1 MPNPLDVWH
10 LKLIFQKENMIN
22 SIKCILLIIF
32 IGFSYAEE
40 KPIKINITGKVLNKN
55 ITGLKGVKLVIEN
68 SNGEKFENEKSGKEG
83 KFKFKKVKLLPGEY
97 ILKGSHKKD
106 GYGEVKFF
114 IDSTDIDLTLV
125 IPTKEEKLT
134 VPLIQ
139 EKLPQQRTITEK
151 ETLKF
156 EEYFFEYESNLEAL
170 KEEIDSLKSVVKGYE
185 KKQTMP
191 NVGREILDLIVI
203 PEYQHRVELQNGTVV
218 SGALLDET
226 DSTLTLKTQIGALV
240 LKKEMV
246 VKMDELKKPGP
257 KVVFVG
263 DPFIDFYP
271 NKQIFSGKVKNV
283 GEIRAD
289 FVRIVVKLFDQTTKS
304 AGRDSIFVKGD
315 RTVYETNVI
324 ADTALKPGKTASYS
338 LTVPIKKGRKAEY
351 HTMDIHW
358 EQTK

>member
-1 MPNPLDVWH
+1 M
-10 LKLIFQKENMIN
+10 
-22 SIKCILLIIF
+22 
-32 IGFSYAEE
+32 
-40 KPIKINITGKVLNKN
+40 
-55 ITGLKGVKLVIEN
+55 
-68 SNGEKFENEKSGKEG
+68 
-83 KFKFKKVKLLPGEY
+83 
-97 ILKGSHKKD
+97 
-106 GYGEVKFF
+106 
-114 IDSTDIDLTLV
+114 
-125 IPTKEEKLT
+125 
-134 VPLIQ
+134 
-139 EKLPQQRTITEK
+139 
-151 ETLKF
+151 KF
-156 EEYFFEYESNLEAL
+156 EEYFFEYESNLKAL
-170 KEEIDSLKSVVKGYE
+170 KGEIDSLKTVVKGYE

-218 SGALLDET
+218 SGALIEET
-226 DSTLTLKTQIGALV
+226 DSTLTLKTQIGTLV

-263 DPFIDFYP
+263 DPFIDYYP

-304 AGRDSIFVKGD
+304 AGKDSIFVKGD

>member
-1 MPNPLDVWH
+1 MQNLYVVWH
-10 LKLIFQKENMIN
+10 LKHIFQKENMTN
-22 SIKCILLIIF
+22 SIKYLLLIAF
-32 IGFSYAEE
+32 ISFSNAGE
-40 KPIKINITGKVLNKN
+40 KPIKINITGNVLDKN
-55 ITGLKGVKLVIEN
+55 VTGIKGAKLVIEN
-68 SNGEKFENEKSGKEG
+68 NNGEKLENEKSGKEG
-83 KFKFKKVKLLPGEY
+83 KFKFKKIKLFPGEY
-97 ILKGSHKKD
+97 ILKGNHKTE
-106 GYGEVKFF
+106 GYGEIKFF
-114 IDSTDIDLTLV
+114 VDSTDIELTLV
-125 IPTKEEKLT
+125 IPTKEEEPVIPIQKKLA
-134 VPLIQ
+134 
-139 EKLPQQRTITEK
+139 QQRTLAKK

-156 EEYFFEYESNLEAL
+156 EKYFFEYESNLKTL
-170 KEEIDSLKSVVKGYE
+170 KSEIDSLKSVVKGYE

-218 SGALLDET
+218 SGALIEET
-226 DSTLTLKTQIGALV
+226 DSTLTLKTQIGTLV

-271 NKQIFSGKVKNV
+271 SKQIFSGKVKNV

-304 AGRDSIFVKGD
+304 AGKDSIFVKGD

-324 ADTALKPGKTASYS
+324 ADTALKPGKIASYS

>member
-1 MPNPLDVWH
+1 MQNLYVAWH
-10 LKLIFQKENMIN
+10 LKHIFQKENMTN
-22 SIKCILLIIF
+22 SIKYLLF
-32 IGFSYAEE
+32 IAFISFSNAEE
-40 KPIKINITGKVLNKN
+40 KPIKINITGNVLDKN
-55 ITGLKGVKLVIEN
+55 VTGLKGAKLVIEN
-68 SNGEKFENEKSGKEG
+68 NNGEQLEKEKSGKEG
-83 KFKFKKVKLLPGEY
+83 KFKFKKVKLFPGEY
-97 ILKGSHKKD
+97 ILKGDHKTE
-106 GYGEVKFF
+106 GYGEIKFF
-114 IDSTDIDLTLV
+114 VDSTDIELTLV
-125 IPTKEEKLT
+125 IPTKEEEP
-134 VPLIQ
+134 VIPIQ
-139 EKLPQQRTITEK
+139 EKLPQQRTIAEK

-156 EEYFFEYESNLEAL
+156 EKYFFEYESNLKAL
-170 KEEIDSLKSVVKGYE
+170 KGEIDSLKSVVKGYE

-218 SGALLDET
+218 SGALIEET
-226 DSTLTLKTQIGALV
+226 DSTLTLKTQIGTLV

-263 DPFIDFYP
+263 DPFIDYYP

-304 AGRDSIFVKGD
+304 AGKDSIFVKGD

>member
-1 MPNPLDVWH
+1 MQNLYGVWH
-10 LKLIFQKENMIN
+10 LKHIFQKENMIN
-22 SIKCILLIIF
+22 SIRYFLF
-32 IGFSYAEE
+32 IVFISFSIAEE
-40 KPIKINITGKVLNKN
+40 KPIKINITGNVLDKN
-55 ITGLKGVKLVIEN
+55 VSGLKGAKLVIEN
-68 SNGEKFENEKSGKEG
+68 NNGEKLENEKSGKEG
-83 KFKFKKVKLLPGEY
+83 KFKFKKIKLFPGEY
-97 ILKGSHKKD
+97 LLKGNHKTE
-106 GYGEVKFF
+106 GSGEIKFF
-114 IDSTDIDLTLV
+114 VDSTDIELTLV
-125 IPTKEEKLT
+125 IPTKEKE
-134 VPLIQ
+134 PIIPIQ
-139 EKLPQQRTITEK
+139 EKLPQQRTLAEK

-156 EEYFFEYESNLEAL
+156 EKYFFEYESNLEAL
-170 KEEIDSLKSVVKGYE
+170 KGEIDSLKSVVKGYE

-218 SGALLDET
+218 SGSLIEET
-226 DSTLTLKTQIGALV
+226 DSTLTLKTQIGTLV

-263 DPFIDFYP
+263 DPFIDYYP

-304 AGRDSIFVKGD
+304 AGKDSIFVKGD

>member
-1 MPNPLDVWH
+1 MQNLYGGWH
-10 LKLIFQKENMIN
+10 LKHIFQKENMIN
-22 SIKCILLIIF
+22 SIRYFLF
-32 IGFSYAEE
+32 IVFISFSIAEE
-40 KPIKINITGKVLNKN
+40 KPIKINITGNVLDKN
-55 ITGLKGVKLVIEN
+55 VSGLKGAKLVIEN
-68 SNGEKFENEKSGKEG
+68 NNGEKLENEKSGKEG
-83 KFKFKKVKLLPGEY
+83 KFKFKKIKLFPGEY
-97 ILKGSHKKD
+97 ILKGNHKTE
-106 GYGEVKFF
+106 GSGEIKFF
-114 IDSTDIDLTLV
+114 VDSTDIELTLI
-125 IPTKEEKLT
+125 IPTKEEEP
-134 VPLIQ
+134 VIPIQ
-139 EKLPQQRTITEK
+139 EKLPQQRTLAEK

-156 EEYFFEYESNLEAL
+156 EKYFFEYESNLEAL
-170 KEEIDSLKSVVKGYE
+170 KGEIDSLKSVVKGYE

-218 SGALLDET
+218 SGALIEET
-226 DSTLTLKTQIGALV
+226 DSTLTLKTQIGTLV

-304 AGRDSIFVKGD
+304 AGKDSIFVKGD

>member
-1 MPNPLDVWH
+1 MQNLYGVWH
-10 LKLIFQKENMIN
+10 LKHIFQKENMIN
-22 SIKCILLIIF
+22 SIRYFLF
-32 IGFSYAEE
+32 IVFISFSIAEE
-40 KPIKINITGKVLNKN
+40 KPIKINITGNVLDKN
-55 ITGLKGVKLVIEN
+55 VSGLKGAKLVIEN
-68 SNGEKFENEKSGKEG
+68 NNGEKLENEKSGKEG
-83 KFKFKKVKLLPGEY
+83 KFKFKKIKLFPGEY
-97 ILKGSHKKD
+97 LLKGNHKTE
-106 GYGEVKFF
+106 GSGEIKFF
-114 IDSTDIDLTLV
+114 VDSTDIELTLV
-125 IPTKEEKLT
+125 IPTKEKE
-134 VPLIQ
+134 PIIPIQ
-139 EKLPQQRTITEK
+139 EKLPQQRTLAEK

-156 EEYFFEYESNLEAL
+156 EKYFFEYESNLEAL
-170 KEEIDSLKSVVKGYE
+170 KGEIDSLKSVVKGYE

-218 SGALLDET
+218 SGSLIEET
-226 DSTLTLKTQIGALV
+226 DSTLTLKTQIGTLV

-257 KVVFVG
+257 KVVFIG
-263 DPFIDFYP
+263 DPFIDYYP

-304 AGRDSIFVKGD
+304 AGKDSIFVKGD

>member
-1 MPNPLDVWH
+1 
-10 LKLIFQKENMIN
+10 MIN
-22 SIKCILLIIF
+22 SIKYLLF
-32 IGFSYAEE
+32 IAFISISNAEE
-40 KPIKINITGKVLNKN
+40 KPIKINITGNVLDKN
-55 ITGLKGVKLVIEN
+55 VNGLKGAKLVIEN
-68 SNGEKFENEKSGKEG
+68 NNGEKLENEKSGKEG
-83 KFKFKKVKLLPGEY
+83 KFKFKKIKLFPGEY
-97 ILKGSHKKD
+97 ILKGNHKTE
-106 GYGEVKFF
+106 GSGEITFF
-114 IDSTDIDLTLV
+114 VDSVDVELTLV
-125 IPTKEEKLT
+125 IPTKKEEP
-134 VPLIQ
+134 VIPIQ
-139 EKLPQQRTITEK
+139 EKLPQQKTITEK

-170 KEEIDSLKSVVKGYE
+170 KGEIDSLKSVVKGYQ

-218 SGALLDET
+218 SGALIEET
-226 DSTLTLKTQIGALV
+226 DSTLTLKTQIGTLV

-257 KVVFVG
+257 KVVFLG
-263 DPFIDFYP
+263 DPFIDYYP
-271 NKQIFSGKVKNV
+271 SKQIFSGKVKNV

>member
-1 MPNPLDVWH
+1 MQNLYGVWH
-10 LKLIFQKENMIN
+10 LKHIFQKENMIN
-22 SIKCILLIIF
+22 SIRYFLF
-32 IGFSYAEE
+32 IVFISFSIAEE
-40 KPIKINITGKVLNKN
+40 KPIKINITGNVLDKN
-55 ITGLKGVKLVIEN
+55 VSGLKGAKLVIEN
-68 SNGEKFENEKSGKEG
+68 NNGEKLENEKSGKEG
-83 KFKFKKVKLLPGEY
+83 KFKFKKIKLFPGEY
-97 ILKGSHKKD
+97 ILKGNHKTE
-106 GYGEVKFF
+106 GSGEIKFF
-114 IDSTDIDLTLV
+114 VDSTDIELTLV
-125 IPTKEEKLT
+125 IPTKEKEP
-134 VPLIQ
+134 VIPIQ
-139 EKLPQQRTITEK
+139 EKLPQQRTLAEK

-156 EEYFFEYESNLEAL
+156 EKYFFEYESNLEAL
-170 KEEIDSLKSVVKGYE
+170 KGEIDSLKSVVKGYE

-218 SGALLDET
+218 SGALIEET
-226 DSTLTLKTQIGALV
+226 DSTLTLKTQIGTLV

-246 VKMDELKKPGP
+246 VKMNELKKPGP

-263 DPFIDFYP
+263 DPFIDYYP

-289 FVRIVVKLFDQTTKS
+289 FVRIVVKLFDQTTKN
-304 AGRDSIFVKGD
+304 AGKDSIFVKGD

>member
-10 LKLIFQKENMIN
+10 LKPIFQKENMIN
-22 SIKCILLIIF
+22 SIKYLLF
-32 IGFSYAEE
+32 IAFISISNAEE
-40 KPIKINITGKVLNKN
+40 KPIKINITGNVLDKN
-55 ITGLKGVKLVIEN
+55 VNGLKGAKLVIEN
-68 SNGEKFENEKSGKEG
+68 NNGEKLENEKSGKEG
-83 KFKFKKVKLLPGEY
+83 KFKFKKIKLFPGEY
-97 ILKGSHKKD
+97 ILKGNHKTE
-106 GYGEVKFF
+106 GSGEITFF
-114 IDSTDIDLTLV
+114 VDSVDVELTLV
-125 IPTKEEKLT
+125 IPTKKEEP
-134 VPLIQ
+134 VIPIQ
-139 EKLPQQRTITEK
+139 EKLPQQKTITEK

-170 KEEIDSLKSVVKGYE
+170 KGEIDSLKSVVKGYQ

-218 SGALLDET
+218 SGALIEET
-226 DSTLTLKTQIGALV
+226 DSTLTLKTQIGTLV

-257 KVVFVG
+257 KVVFLG
-263 DPFIDFYP
+263 DPFIDYYP
-271 NKQIFSGKVKNV
+271 SKQIFSGKVKNV

>member
-10 LKLIFQKENMIN
+10 LKPIFQKENMIN
-22 SIKCILLIIF
+22 SIKYLLF
-32 IGFSYAEE
+32 IAFISISNAEE
-40 KPIKINITGKVLNKN
+40 KPIKINITGNVLDKN
-55 ITGLKGVKLVIEN
+55 VNGLKGAKLVIEN
-68 SNGEKFENEKSGKEG
+68 NNGEKLENEKSGKEG
-83 KFKFKKVKLLPGEY
+83 KFKFKKIKLFPGEY
-97 ILKGSHKKD
+97 ILKGNHKTE
-106 GYGEVKFF
+106 GSGEITFF
-114 IDSTDIDLTLV
+114 VDSVDVELTLV
-125 IPTKEEKLT
+125 IPTKKEEP
-134 VPLIQ
+134 VIPIQ
-139 EKLPQQRTITEK
+139 EKLPQQKTITEK

-170 KEEIDSLKSVVKGYE
+170 KGEIDSLKSVVKGYQ

-218 SGALLDET
+218 SGALIEET
-226 DSTLTLKTQIGALV
+226 DSTLTLKTQIGTLV

-257 KVVFVG
+257 KVVFLG
-263 DPFIDFYP
+263 DPFIDYYP
-271 NKQIFSGKVKNV
+271 SKQIFSGKVKNV

-289 FVRIVVKLFDQTTKS
+289 FVRVVVKLFDQTTKN

>member
-10 LKLIFQKENMIN
+10 LKHIFQKENMIN
-22 SIKCILLIIF
+22 SIKYFLF
-32 IGFSYAEE
+32 IVFISFSIAEE
-40 KPIKINITGKVLNKN
+40 KPIKINITGNVLDKN
-55 ITGLKGVKLVIEN
+55 VSGLKGAKLVIEN
-68 SNGEKFENEKSGKEG
+68 NNGEKLENEKSGKEG
-83 KFKFKKVKLLPGEY
+83 KFKFKKIKLFPGEY
-97 ILKGSHKKD
+97 ILKGNHKTE
-106 GYGEVKFF
+106 GSGEIKFF
-114 IDSTDIDLTLV
+114 VDSTDIELTLV
-125 IPTKEEKLT
+125 IPTKEEEP
-134 VPLIQ
+134 VIPIQ
-139 EKLPQQRTITEK
+139 EKLPQQRTLAEK

-156 EEYFFEYESNLEAL
+156 EKYFFEYESNLEAL
-170 KEEIDSLKSVVKGYE
+170 KGEIDSLKSVVKGYQ

-218 SGALLDET
+218 SGALIEET
-226 DSTLTLKTQIGALV
+226 DSTLTLKTQIGTLV
-240 LKKEMV
+240 LKKEIV

-263 DPFIDFYP
+263 DPFIDYYP

-304 AGRDSIFVKGD
+304 AGKDSIFVKGD

>member
-1 MPNPLDVWH
+1 
-10 LKLIFQKENMIN
+10 MIN
-22 SIKCILLIIF
+22 SIKYLLF
-32 IGFSYAEE
+32 IAFISISNAEE
-40 KPIKINITGKVLNKN
+40 KPIKINITGNVLDKN
-55 ITGLKGVKLVIEN
+55 VNGLKGAKLVIEN
-68 SNGEKFENEKSGKEG
+68 NNGEKLENEKSGKEG
-83 KFKFKKVKLLPGEY
+83 KFKFKKIKLFPGEY
-97 ILKGSHKKD
+97 ILKGNHKTE
-106 GYGEVKFF
+106 GSGEITFF
-114 IDSTDIDLTLV
+114 VDSVDVELTLV
-125 IPTKEEKLT
+125 IPTKKEEP
-134 VPLIQ
+134 VIPIQ
-139 EKLPQQRTITEK
+139 EKLPQQKTITEK

-170 KEEIDSLKSVVKGYE
+170 KGEIDSLKSVVKGYQ

-324 ADTALKPGKTASYS
+324 ADTALKPGRTASYS

>member
-1 MPNPLDVWH
+1 
-10 LKLIFQKENMIN
+10 MIN
-22 SIKCILLIIF
+22 SIKYLLF
-32 IGFSYAEE
+32 IVFISFSNAEE
-40 KPIKINITGKVLNKN
+40 KPIKINITGNVLDKN
-55 ITGLKGVKLVIEN
+55 VNGLKGAKLVIEN
-68 SNGEKFENEKSGKEG
+68 NNGEKLENEKSGKEG
-83 KFKFKKVKLLPGEY
+83 KFKFKKIKLFPGEY
-97 ILKGSHKKD
+97 ILKGNHKTE
-106 GYGEVKFF
+106 GSGEITFF
-114 IDSTDIDLTLV
+114 VDSVDVELTLV
-125 IPTKEEKLT
+125 IPTKKEEP
-134 VPLIQ
+134 VIPIQ
-139 EKLPQQRTITEK
+139 EKLPQQKTITEK

-170 KEEIDSLKSVVKGYE
+170 KGEIDSLKSVVKGYQ

-218 SGALLDET
+218 SGALIEET
-226 DSTLTLKTQIGALV
+226 DSTLTLKTQIGTLV

-257 KVVFVG
+257 KVVFLG
-263 DPFIDFYP
+263 DPFIDYYP
-271 NKQIFSGKVKNV
+271 SKQIFSGKVKNV

>member
-10 LKLIFQKENMIN
+10 LKPIFQKENMIN
-22 SIKCILLIIF
+22 SIKYLLFIIF
-32 IGFSYAEE
+32 ISFSNGQE
-40 KPIKINITGKVLNKN
+40 KPIKINITGKVLDHNVS
-55 ITGLKGVKLVIEN
+55 GLKGAKLIIEN
-68 SNGEKFENEKSGKEG
+68 EDGKELKNEKSGKEG
-83 KFKFKKVKLLPGEY
+83 KFKFKKIKLFPGEY
-97 ILKGSHKKD
+97 ILKGNHKTN
-106 GYGEVKFF
+106 GYGEIRFF
-114 IDSTDIDLTLV
+114 IDSTDVDLTLV
-125 IPTKEEKLT
+125 IPTKKKELIA
-134 VPLIQ
+134 PIQ
-139 EKLPQQRTITEK
+139 EKIPQQRAITEK

-170 KEEIDSLKSVVKGYE
+170 KGEIDSLKSVVKGYQ

-218 SGALLDET
+218 SGSLLEET
-226 DSTLTLKTQIGALV
+226 DSTLTLNTQIGTLV

-257 KVVFVG
+257 KVVFLG
-263 DPFIDFYP
+263 DPFIDYYP
-271 NKQIFSGKVKNV
+271 NRQIFSGKVKNV
-283 GEIRAD
+283 GEVRAD
-289 FVRIVVKLFDQTTKS
+289 FVRIIVKLFDQTTKS
-304 AGRDSIFVKGD
+304 AGKDSIFVKGD

>member
-1 MPNPLDVWH
+1 MPSLLDAWH
-10 LKLIFQKENMIN
+10 LKPIFQKENMIN
-22 SIKCILLIIF
+22 SIKYLLFIIF
-32 IGFSYAEE
+32 ISFSNGQE
-40 KPIKINITGKVLNKN
+40 KLIKINITGKVLDHNVS
-55 ITGLKGVKLVIEN
+55 GLKGANLIIEN
-68 SNGEKFENEKSGKEG
+68 EDGKKLKKEKSGKEG
-83 KFKFKKVKLLPGEY
+83 KFKFKKIKLFPGKY
-97 ILKGSHKKD
+97 TLKGDHKID
-106 GYGEVKFF
+106 GYGEIKFF
-114 IDSTDIDLTLV
+114 VDSTDVELTLI
-125 IPTKEEKLT
+125 IPTKKAEP
-134 VPLIQ
+134 VIPIQ
-139 EKLPQQRTITEK
+139 EKLPQQKTIPEK

-170 KEEIDSLKSVVKGYE
+170 KGEIDSLKSVVKGYQ

-218 SGALLDET
+218 SGALIEET
-226 DSTLTLKTQIGALV
+226 DSTLTLKTQIGTLV

-257 KVVFVG
+257 KVVFLG
-263 DPFIDFYP
+263 DPFIDYYP
-271 NKQIFSGKVKNV
+271 KKQIFSGKVKNV

-289 FVRIVVKLFDQTTKS
+289 FVRIVVRLFDQTTKS